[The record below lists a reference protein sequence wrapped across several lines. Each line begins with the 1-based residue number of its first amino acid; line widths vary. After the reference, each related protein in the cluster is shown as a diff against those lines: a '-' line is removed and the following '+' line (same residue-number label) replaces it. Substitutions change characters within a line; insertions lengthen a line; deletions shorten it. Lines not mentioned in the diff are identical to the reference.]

1 MKKPATAKSV
11 VITAALLAIVN
22 FASAETVVLAPS
34 KDNTLYQHPS
44 GQLSNGK
51 GSYLFAGRT
60 DQDTNF
66 IRRGLIAFD
75 LSSIPSNATIT
86 DATLALFSSKSRDN
100 SPFNVTL
107 RKLSQDWGEGASDAP
122 GEEGGGTQAQ
132 TGDATWIHRFFS
144 SSMWASAGGSF
155 SGSPSATT
163 AVGATN
169 RSYSW
174 SSSGM
179 VADVQGWVTDPATN
193 FGWAIIGAENA
204 EQSAERFNSR
214 ENTSSPPRLSVTYTA
229 PTPTP
234 TPAQLLNI
242 STRMRVETGNN
253 VLIGGFIVTGTA
265 SKKVILRAIGPSLT
279 ERGVADA
286 LQDPVLQLFGPNN
299 TLLFENDNWRSH
311 QEAAIQETKVPPD
324 NELESAIVAT
334 LPPASYTAVVRGVQ
348 NGTGVGLVE
357 AFDLNSGAD
366 SRLANISTRGVVL
379 TGTNVMIGGFIAGG
393 GTGNTKVL
401 LRAIGPS
408 LSDDGVSNPLPDPT
422 LRFVTGNGTVVAEN
436 DDWQDDPAQA
446 EQIAATGVPPE
457 HPAESALIATIPPGD
472 YTATVAGKDGA
483 TGVALVEVFNI
494 R

>member
-1 MKKPATAKSV
+1 MTKPATCKSV
-11 VITAALLAIVN
+11 VITAALLAIFN
-22 FASAETVVLAPS
+22 FASAETVLLAPS
-34 KDNTLYQHPS
+34 KDNTLIEEETS
-44 GQLSNGK
+44 NSNGK
-51 GSYLFAGRT
+51 GSYIFAGAT
-60 DQDTNF
+60 EDNF
-66 IRRGLIAFD
+66 IRRALIAFD
-75 LSSIPSNATIT
+75 LSSIPTNATIT
-86 DATLALFSSKSRDN
+86 AATLTLFSSKSRDN
-100 SPFNVTL
+100 TPFNVSL
-107 RKLSQDWGEGASDAP
+107 RKVSQDWGEGASNAP
-122 GEEGGGTQAQ
+122 GEEGKGTQAQ
-132 TGDATWIHRFFS
+132 TGDATWSHRFFS
-144 SSMWASAGGSF
+144 SSMWNSAGGDF
-155 SGSPSATT
+155 SGTASATT

-174 SSSGM
+174 SSNGM
-179 VADVQGWVTDPATN
+179 VADVQGWVSNPATN
-193 FGWAIIGAENA
+193 FGWAIIGAENV
-204 EQSAERFNSR
+204 EGSAERFNSR
-214 ENTSSPPRLSVTYTA
+214 ENTSNPPQLSVTYTT

-253 VLIGGFIVTGTA
+253 VLIGGFLVTGNA

-286 LQDPVLQLFGPNN
+286 LQNPILQLFGPNN

-311 QEAAIQETKVPPD
+311 QEAAIQETGVPPD
-324 NELESAIVAT
+324 DDLESAIVAT
-334 LPPASYTAVVRGVQ
+334 LPPASYTAIVRGVQ

-366 SRLANISTRGVVL
+366 SRLANISTRGLVL
-379 TGTNVMIGGFIAGG
+379 TGGNVMIGGFIAGG
-393 GTGNTKVL
+393 GTGETKVL

-422 LRFVTGNGTVVAEN
+422 LRFVTGNGMVVAEN
-436 DDWQDDPAQA
+436 DDWQDDPDQA

-472 YTATVAGKDGA
+472 YTATVAGKNGA